1 MDSDDKRFSEKVEES
16 KNKNN
21 IEAQKI
27 SNDKLDK
34 NSSKLNKILTDE
46 SNDAINSSIIWN
58 TSDEGSELPL

>member
-1 MDSDDKRFSEKVEES
+1 MDSDNKRFSEKVEES

-21 IEAQKI
+21 IETQKI

-34 NSSKLNKILTDE
+34 NSSKSNKILTDE